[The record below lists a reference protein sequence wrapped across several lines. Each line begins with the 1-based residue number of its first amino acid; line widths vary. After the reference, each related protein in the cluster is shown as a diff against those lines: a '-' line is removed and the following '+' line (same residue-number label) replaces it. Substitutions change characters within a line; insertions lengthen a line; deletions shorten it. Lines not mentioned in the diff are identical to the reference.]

1 MFKTNDLNSAIVG
14 TNYNSIESILG
25 SDHRPVT
32 LSCKVTFPLSNFVD
46 QIKLSDYTKPL
57 QSHGVC
63 TIKNLILK
71 FEAAKT

>member
-1 MFKTNDLNSAIVG
+1 MFKTNDQHSSIEG
-14 TNYNSIESILG
+14 THYNSVESILG

-32 LSCKVTFPLSNFVD
+32 LSCKVTFPLNNYLDPIRLLDV
-46 QIKLSDYTKPL
+46 TRPL

-71 FEAAKT
+71 FELAKT